1 VSNSISKKE
10 YDIPGLR
17 FQERFEEGIRLVQ
30 KYSGKIWT
38 DYNYHDP
45 GVTILEYLVY
55 ALMDLSYRTNMP
67 VKDLF
72 FLGVDGHDPV
82 RQNLLIP
89 PEDIFPTEPYTMADY
104 RRMIIDRVRRVKNA
118 WVNPIRDDQ
127 GGHQGLLEIQVQ
139 SRDELSEAEL
149 EQLRTEITDL
159 FHAHRNLGCDLGRLI
174 MLKAVPLTIS
184 GTVHL
189 EVDAIGEFVLS
200 RIYAELEAYI
210 NPEVRFRNPYDL
222 LEEGMP
228 ADEVFSG
235 PRAQHGLIL
244 KEDLRPKSDSIHVSR
259 MRDLM
264 ARIPGVKAV
273 LEFKVYRDGL
283 PVHEDQINFSAAS
296 YPVIEFNAYDER
308 NTPGIRIMKNN
319 VEIEVD
325 PVTTR
330 QLLDFDLASRRS
342 QYLGSIQYR
351 NTLPRG
357 RFTVEELGRHYA
369 MHNEF
374 PAIYGL
380 GRYSQVQ
387 KSDADERKAQAR
399 QLRTYLTFFEQIMAN
414 HLAQLTNIRH
424 LLSINSDHPD
434 TYFTL
439 LPEDIP
445 GWEELLV
452 RDRGSHAMQ
461 LQSMINEA
469 GENLQRRNRVLDHLM
484 ARFSE
489 HIQTEAL
496 RKNALHDPGVDRIQ
510 VERDIIEGK
519 IRFLQHVT
527 ELSTARNKAF
537 NYRSAEGWDSTN
549 ISTLERKLALLLDIR
564 DHRRRSLSRPL
575 LSWVGME
582 PAAEGQDT
590 PWFMDQLLLD
600 GDQRIQILRLLHT
613 DYEDGSIR
621 FPRQG
626 ISFIKR
632 LFANI
637 RNQRF
642 LRQIISGRDG
652 QHRHHVLMK
661 IPDPATDVVVFEH
674 DEAAVCQSVLE
685 RFKQSVIQVDLESEG
700 FHMLEHILLR
710 PLEPALFTF
719 NILDE
724 QGEIYLSGYF
734 PGSMEAQRLQSEEIP
749 LLGMIPE
756 RFSIQSDEE
765 GQLFSVILYDG
776 DSQPVARLKKI
787 FKSRTAAQ
795 RALLAASRYL
805 SRIQAREVSLAQVL
819 EITVQDDVRGTEAEP
834 FHYSNALSFLLPAWP
849 ARFQNE
855 EFIGL
860 FRRLL
865 QENIPAHFSADIYL
879 LDPLQMS
886 IFEDV
891 YSRWLHVR
899 AQSRSDFR
907 ELDLLSRQ
915 LIQTLGRFKSSR
927 RRI

>member
-1 VSNSISKKE
+1 MSNSISKQE

-17 FQERFEEGIRLVQ
+17 FKERFEEGIRLVQ
-30 KYSGKIWT
+30 QYSGKIWT

-72 FLGVDGHDPV
+72 FLGVDDHDPV

-89 PEDIFPTEPYTMADY
+89 PEDIFPTEPATMADY

-127 GGHQGLLEIQVQ
+127 GGYQGLLEIQVQ

-149 EQLRTEITDL
+149 DQLRAEISDL

-174 MLKAVPLTIS
+174 MLKAVPMSIS

-200 RIYAELEAYI
+200 KIYAELEAYI

-235 PRAQHGLIL
+235 PRARHGLIL

-264 ARIPGVKAV
+264 ARIPGVKSV
-273 LEFKVYRDGL
+273 VDFKVYRDGL
-283 PVHEDQINFSAAS
+283 PVHEDQINFSASS
-296 YPVIEFNAYDER
+296 YPVIEFNAYDDR
-308 NTPGIRIMKNN
+308 SIPGVRIMKNN

-351 NTLPRG
+351 DTLPRG
-357 RFTVEELGRHYA
+357 RFSAEELGRHYA

-399 QLRTYLTFFEQIMAN
+399 QLGGYLTFFEQIMAN

-434 TYFTL
+434 TYFAM

-445 GWEELLV
+445 GWEDLLV
-452 RDRGSHAMQ
+452 RDRETHAQQ
-461 LQSMINEA
+461 LQEMINEP

-496 RKNALHDPGVDRIQ
+496 RKNALHDPGVNREQ

-519 IRFLQHVT
+519 IRFLRHVT

-537 NYRSAEGWDSTN
+537 DYRQSEPWDSDN
-549 ISTLERKLALLLDIR
+549 ISTLERKLALLMDVR

-582 PAAEGQDT
+582 PATEGEEA
-590 PWFMDQLLLD
+590 PWFMDDLPLED
-600 GDQRIQILRLLHT
+600 GQRLSVLRMVHT
-613 DYEDGSIR
+613 DYEEGTIR
-621 FPRQG
+621 FPRLG
-626 ISFIKR
+626 IGFIKR

-642 LRQIISGRDG
+642 LREITSGRDG
-652 QHRHHVLMK
+652 QGMHHVLMR
-661 IPDPATDVVVFEH
+661 IPDPATEVLVFEH
-674 DEAAVCQSVLE
+674 GDASVCRSVIE
-685 RFKQSVIQVDLESEG
+685 RFKQSVIQVDIESEG
-700 FHMLEHILLR
+700 FHMVEHILLR
-710 PLEPALFTF
+710 PLEPTLFTF

-724 QGEIYLSGYF
+724 HGEIYLTGYF

-749 LLGMIPE
+749 LLGMVPE
-756 RFSIQSDEE
+756 RFSIQTDEE
-765 GQLFSVILYDG
+765 GQVFSVILYDG
-776 DSQPVARLKKI
+776 DSQPVARLHKT

-805 SRIQAREVSLAQVL
+805 TRIQAREVALTQVL
-819 EITVQDDVRGTEAEP
+819 EITAKDDVRGTEAEP
-834 FHYSNALSFLLPAWP
+834 FAFSNALSFLLPAWP

-891 YSRWLHVR
+891 FSRWLHVR
-899 AQSRSDFR
+899 AQSRTDFR

-927 RRI
+927 RNI

>member
-1 VSNSISKKE
+1 MSNSISRKE
-10 YDIPGLR
+10 YDNPGLR
-17 FQERFEEGIRLVQ
+17 FDERFEEGIRLVQ
-30 KYSGKIWT
+30 RYSGKIWT

-72 FLGVDGHDPV
+72 FLGVDGHDSV

-89 PEDIFPTEPYTMADY
+89 PEDIFPTEPCTMDDY

-127 GGHQGLLEIQVQ
+127 GGYKGLLEVQVQ

-149 EQLRTEITDL
+149 EQLRTEISDL

-174 MLKAVPLTIS
+174 MLRSVPLTIS
-184 GTVHL
+184 GIVHL

-235 PRAQHGLIL
+235 PRARHGLIL

-264 ARIPGVKAV
+264 ARIPGVKSV
-273 LEFKVYRDGL
+273 VDFKVYRDGL
-283 PVHEDQINFSAAS
+283 PIHEDQINFSAES
-296 YPVIEFNAYDER
+296 YPVIEFNAHADR
-308 NTPGIRIMKNN
+308 RIPGVRIMKNN

-351 NTLPRG
+351 DTLPRG
-357 RFTVEELGRHYA
+357 RFTTEELGRHYA
-369 MHNEF
+369 IHNEF

-387 KSDADERKAQAR
+387 KSDADERKAQSR
-399 QLRTYLTFFEQIMAN
+399 QLRAYLTFFEQIMAN

-434 TYFTL
+434 TYFSC

-452 RDRGSHAMQ
+452 RDREAHAST
-461 LQSMINEA
+461 LQGMINQP

-496 RKNALHDPGVDRIQ
+496 RKNALHDPGVDRMQ

-537 NYRSAEGWDSTN
+537 DYRSADGWDSEN
-549 ISTLERKLALLLDIR
+549 ISTLERKLCLLLDIR

-575 LSWVGME
+575 LSWAGME
-582 PAAEGQDT
+582 PAAGDADT
-590 PWFMDQLLLD
+590 PWFMDELMVD
-600 GDQRIQILRLLHT
+600 NDQRLPVLRMAA
-613 DYEDGSIR
+613 DEYEDGTIR
-621 FPRQG
+621 FPRLG
-626 ISFIKR
+626 IGFIRR

-637 RNQRF
+637 RNPRF
-642 LRQIISGRDG
+642 LRQLASGRDG
-652 QHRHHVLMK
+652 QRRHHVIMR
-661 IPDPATDVVVFEH
+661 IQDPATEVLVFEH
-674 DEAAVCQSVLE
+674 PEAEACASVLE
-685 RFKQSVIQVDLESEG
+685 RFRQAVIQVDLESEG

-724 QGEIYLSGYF
+724 QGQIYLSGYF
-734 PGSMEAQRLQSEEIP
+734 PGSMESQRLQSEEIP
-749 LLGMIPE
+749 LLGMVAE
-756 RFSIQSDEE
+756 RFSVQSDEE
-765 GQLFSVILYDG
+765 GQVFSVILYDG
-776 DSQPVARLKKI
+776 DSQPVARLHKT
-787 FKSRTAAQ
+787 FTSRTAAQ
-795 RALLAASRYL
+795 RALLAATRYM
-805 SRIQAREVSLAQVL
+805 SRIQAREVALGQVL
-819 EITVQDDVRGTEAEP
+819 EITAQDDARDAEAEP
-834 FHYSNALSFLLPAWP
+834 FTYSNALSFLLPAWP

-865 QENIPAHFSADIYL
+865 QENIPAHFSVDLYQ

-899 AQSRSDFR
+899 AQSRTDFR

>member
-1 VSNSISKKE
+1 MSNSISKQE

-17 FQERFEEGIRLVQ
+17 FKERFEEGIRLVQ
-30 KYSGKIWT
+30 QYSGKIWT

-45 GVTILEYLVY
+45 GVTMLEYLVY

-67 VKDLF
+67 VEDLF

-89 PEDIFPTEPYTMADY
+89 PEDIFPTEPTTMDDY

-127 GGHQGLLEIQVQ
+127 GGYQGLLEIQVQ

-149 EQLRTEITDL
+149 DQLRTEITDM

-174 MLKAVPLTIS
+174 MLKSVPLSIS

-200 RIYAELEAYI
+200 KIYAELEAYI

-222 LEEGMP
+222 IEDGMA

-235 PRAQHGLIL
+235 PKAQHGLIL

-264 ARIPGVKAV
+264 ARIPGVKSV
-273 LEFKVYRDGL
+273 VDFKVYRDGL
-283 PVHEDQINFSAAS
+283 PVHEDQINFSADA
-296 YPVIEFNAYDER
+296 YPVIAFNAFDER
-308 NTPGIRIMKNN
+308 NIPGVRILKNN

-351 NTLPRG
+351 DTLPRG
-357 RFTVEELGRHYA
+357 RFSVEELGRHYA

-387 KSDADERKAQAR
+387 KSDADERKAQSR
-399 QLRTYLTFFEQIMAN
+399 QLRAYLTFFEQIMAN
-414 HLAQLTNIRH
+414 HLAQLTNLRH
-424 LLSINSDHPD
+424 LLSISSDHPD
-434 TYFTL
+434 TYFAL

-452 RDRGSHAMQ
+452 RDRAAHAAH
-461 LQSMINEA
+461 LQGMINEP

-496 RKNALHDPGVDRIQ
+496 RKNALHDPGVNREQ
-510 VERDIIEGK
+510 VERDIIDGK
-519 IRFLQHVT
+519 IRFLRHVT
-527 ELSTARNKAF
+527 ALSTARNKAF
-537 NYRSAEGWDSTN
+537 DYRQPDPWDSNN
-549 ISTLERKLALLLDIR
+549 ISTLERKLALLMDIR
-564 DHRRRSLSRPL
+564 DYRRRSLSRPL

-582 PAAEGQDT
+582 PATDGDDT
-590 PWFMDQLLLD
+590 QWFMDFLPVEE
-600 GDQRIQILRLLHT
+600 DQRPSVLRMVHT
-613 DYEDGSIR
+613 DYEDATIR
-621 FPRQG
+621 FPKLG
-626 ISFIKR
+626 IGFIKR

-642 LRQIISGRDG
+642 LREITSGRDG
-652 QHRHHVLMK
+652 QRRHHVLMR
-661 IPDPATDVVVFEH
+661 IPDPAVEVVVFEH
-674 DEAAVCQSVLE
+674 DDASVCRSVLE

-724 QGEIYLSGYF
+724 HGEIYLSGYF
-734 PGSMEAQRLQSEEIP
+734 PGSMESQRLQSEEIP
-749 LLGMIPE
+749 LLGMVPE
-756 RFSIQSDEE
+756 RFSIQTDEE
-765 GQLFSVILYDG
+765 GQVFSVILYDG
-776 DSQPVARLKKI
+776 DSQPVARLHKT

-805 SRIQAREVSLAQVL
+805 TRIQSREVALSQVL
-819 EITVQDDVRGTEAEP
+819 EITAQDDVRGTEAEP
-834 FHYSNALSFLLPAWP
+834 FAYSNALSFLLPAWP

-865 QENIPAHFSADIYL
+865 QENMPAHFSADIYL
-879 LDPLQMS
+879 LDALQMS

-899 AQSRSDFR
+899 TQSRSDFR

-927 RRI
+927 RNI

>member
-10 YDIPGLR
+10 YDILGLR
-17 FQERFEEGIRLVQ
+17 FKERFEEGIRLVQ
-30 KYSGKIWT
+30 RYSGKIWT

-45 GVTILEYLVY
+45 GVTMLEYLVY

-72 FLGVDGHDPV
+72 FLGVDGHDPI

-89 PEDIFPTEPYTMADY
+89 PEDIFPTAPYTMVDY

-127 GGHQGLLEIQVQ
+127 GGYQGLLEIQVQ
-139 SRDELSEAEL
+139 SREELSEAEQQ
-149 EQLRTEITDL
+149 QLRAEISDL

-174 MLKAVPLTIS
+174 LLKAVPLSIS

-189 EVDAIGEFVLS
+189 EVDAIGEFVLAK
-200 RIYAELEAYI
+200 IYAELEAYI

-222 LEEGMP
+222 LEGGMP

-235 PRAQHGLIL
+235 PRARHGLIM
-244 KEDLRPKSDSIHVSR
+244 KEDLRPKSDSVHISR

-264 ARIPGVKAV
+264 SGIPGVKSV
-273 LEFKVYRDGL
+273 LDLKVYREGL
-283 PVHEDQINFSAAS
+283 PIHEDQINFSSDS
-296 YPVIEFNAYDER
+296 YPVIEFNAYDDR
-308 NTPGIRIMKNN
+308 KIPGIRILKNS

-351 NTLPRG
+351 DNLPKG
-357 RFTVEELGRHYA
+357 RFTVEALGQHYA
-369 MHNEF
+369 IHNEF

-380 GRYSQVQ
+380 GRNSQVQ
-387 KSDADERKAQAR
+387 KSDTDERRAQSR
-399 QLRTYLTFFEQIMAN
+399 QLRAYLTFFEQIMAN
-414 HLAQLTNIRH
+414 HIAQLTNIRH
-424 LLSINSDHPD
+424 LLSINTDHPD
-434 TYFTL
+434 TYFSL
-439 LPEDIP
+439 LPEDIT
-445 GWEELLV
+445 GWEELLIKDRETHA
-452 RDRGSHAMQ
+452 RD
-461 LQSMINEA
+461 LQEMINEA

-484 ARFSE
+484 SRFSE

-496 RKNALHDPGVDRIQ
+496 RKNALHDPGVDRLQ
-510 VERDIIEGK
+510 VEKEIIEGK

-537 NYRSAEGWDSTN
+537 DYRSGDGWDSPN

-582 PAAEGQDT
+582 PATEEAES
-590 PWFMDQLLLD
+590 PWFMDQLILE
-600 GDQRIQILRLLHT
+600 GDQRMPVLRLANT
-613 DYEDGSIR
+613 AYEEGVIR
-621 FPRQG
+621 FPKQG
-626 ISFIKR
+626 IGFIKR

-642 LRQIISGRDG
+642 LRLINSGREG
-652 QHRHHVLMK
+652 NRRHHVIMRMSE
-661 IPDPATDVVVFEH
+661 PALEVLVYEH
-674 DEAAVCQSVLE
+674 ADLGSCQSVLD
-685 RFKQSVIQVDLESEG
+685 RFKQAVIQVDLESEG

-734 PGSMEAQRLQSEEIP
+734 PGSMETQRLQSEEIP
-749 LLGMIPE
+749 LLGMVPE
-756 RFSIQSDEE
+756 RFSIQTDEE
-765 GQLFSVILYDG
+765 GQIFSVILYDG
-776 DSQPVARLKKI
+776 DSQPVARLHKT

-805 SRIQAREVSLAQVL
+805 TRIQAREVALSQVL
-819 EITVQDDVRGTEAEP
+819 EITAQEDVRGAESEP
-834 FHYSNALSFLLPAWP
+834 FPYSNALSFLLPAWP

-865 QENIPAHFSADIYL
+865 QENIPAHFAADIYL

-886 IFEDV
+886 VFEDV
-891 YSRWLHVR
+891 YSQWLHVR
-899 AQSRSDFR
+899 AQSRTDFR

>member
-1 VSNSISKKE
+1 MSNSISKKE
-10 YDIPGLR
+10 YDNPGLR
-17 FQERFEEGIRLVQ
+17 FKERFEEGIRLVQ
-30 KYSGKIWT
+30 RYSGKIWT

-55 ALMDLSYRTNMP
+55 ALMDLSYRTNLP

-89 PEDIFPTEPYTMADY
+89 PEDSFPTEPCTMDDY

-118 WVNPIRDDQ
+118 WVNPVRDDQ
-127 GGHQGLLEIQVQ
+127 GGYQGLLEIQVQ
-139 SRDELSEAEL
+139 SRDELSEAEID
-149 EQLRTEITDL
+149 QLRTEISDL

-235 PRAQHGLIL
+235 PRARHGRIL
-244 KEDLRPKSDSIHVSR
+244 KEDLRPKSDSVHVSR

-273 LEFKVYRDGL
+273 VDFKVYRDGL
-283 PVHEDQINFSAAS
+283 PIHEDQINFSAES
-296 YPVIEFNAYDER
+296 YPVIEFNAYDDR
-308 NTPGIRIMKNN
+308 RSPGVRILKNN

-330 QLLDFDLASRRS
+330 QLLEFDLASRRS
-342 QYLGSIQYR
+342 QYRGSIQYR
-351 NTLPRG
+351 DTLPRG

-369 MHNEF
+369 IHNEF

-387 KSDADERKAQAR
+387 QSDADERKGQSR
-399 QLRTYLTFFEQIMAN
+399 QLRAYLTFFEQIMAN

-434 TYFTL
+434 TYFSS

-452 RDRGSHAMQ
+452 RDREGHADT
-461 LQSMINEA
+461 LQRMINEA

-496 RKNALHDPGVDRIQ
+496 RKNALHDPGVDRMQ

-519 IRFLQHVT
+519 IRFLRHVT

-537 NYRSAEGWDSTN
+537 DYRSADGWDSQN
-549 ISTLERKLALLLDIR
+549 ISTLERKLCLLLDIR

-575 LSWVGME
+575 LSWAGME
-582 PAAEGQDT
+582 PVTGDT
-590 PWFMDQLLLD
+590 DTMWYMDELMVD
-600 GDQRIQILRLLHT
+600 ADQRLPVMRMAPDQ
-613 DYEDGSIR
+613 YEDGLVR
-621 FPRQG
+621 FPRLG
-626 ISFIKR
+626 IGFIRR

-642 LRQIISGRDG
+642 LRQLVSGREG
-652 QHRHHVLMK
+652 HRRHHVIMR
-661 IPDPATDVVVFEH
+661 IPDPASEVLVFEH
-674 DEAAVCQSVLE
+674 AESEVCASVLQ
-685 RFKQSVIQVDLESEG
+685 RFRQAVIQVDLESEG

-734 PGSMEAQRLQSEEIP
+734 PGSMESQRLQSEEIP
-749 LLGMIPE
+749 LLGMVSE

-765 GQLFSVILYDG
+765 GQEFSVILYDG
-776 DSQPVARLKKI
+776 DSQPVARLHKT

-795 RALLAASRYL
+795 RALLAASRYM
-805 SRIQAREVSLAQVL
+805 SRIQAREVALAQVL
-819 EITVQDDVRGTEAEP
+819 EITAKDDARGVESESFP
-834 FHYSNALSFLLPAWP
+834 FSNALSFLLPGWP

-865 QENIPAHFSADIYL
+865 QENIPAHFSADLYL

-886 IFEDV
+886 VFEDV

-899 AQSRSDFR
+899 AQSRTDFR

-915 LIQTLGRFKSSR
+915 LIQTLGRFKTSR